1 MQFRERKEETG
12 GGRGGARRQESR
24 EAHEVEWRAREGLCV
39 RHGSVCRAVDL
50 SLTGR
55 ADQSVGSGAER

>member
-1 MQFRERKEETG
+1 MIG
-12 GGRGGARRQESR
+12 GGRGGARRQETR
-24 EAHEVEWRAREGLCV
+24 EAFEGEWRAREGLWGG
-39 RHGSVCRAVDL
+39 HGSVCRAVDL